1 MKGRA
6 RMVIWWS
13 NLDKEIEELASSC
26 TACQS
31 SRSLPPV
38 APLHP
43 WSWPDKPWSRIHI
56 NYAGPINNQMLLMV
70 LDSFSKWM
78 EVM

>member
-6 RMVIWWS
+6 RMVLWWP
-13 NLDKEIEELASSC
+13 NVDKEIENLVSNC

-31 SRSLPPV
+31 SWSLPPV

-43 WSWPDKPWSRIHI
+43 WSWPDRPWSQVHMD
-56 NYAGPINNQMLLMV
+56 YAGTIITRL
-70 LDSFSKWM
+70 
-78 EVM
+78 